1 MNKTKLG
8 AKTFLYPMPTVLL
21 GSKINSQPNFATIAY
36 CGVVQ
41 HQPPLIAFGS
51 GKGHRSNEAI
61 RKAKAFSLNLPS
73 TAMMQVTD
81 FCGLSSSATS
91 DKAKLFKVFYG
102 VLENVPMI
110 EECPLNLECKLVAVL
125 DFGGTNEI
133 FVGEVI
139 ETYAEEKY
147 LTQGLPDMQKIDPL
161 VFSMHDNHYWSIG
174 KKLGDAWNVGK
185 TLKPKRKG

>member
-1 MNKTKLG
+1 MNKSKLG

-61 RKAKAFSLNLPS
+61 RKTKSFSLNLPS
-73 TAMMQVTD
+73 TAMMKVTD

-102 VLENVPMI
+102 VLGNAPMI

-139 ETYAEEKY
+139 ESYAEEQY
-147 LTQGLPDMQKIDPL
+147 LTRGLPDMQKLDPL
-161 VFSMHDNHYWSIG
+161 LFSMHDNHYWSIG
-174 KKLGDAWNVGK
+174 SPLGEAWNVGK